1 MNWNELQPQLEDIL
15 REFCFDN
22 TNKGKKVN
30 TFVLNNPCKRRPS
43 PRVVFVPSHGCN
55 MIQYNTISYTLF
67 PDGKESFTSNES
79 SEFVDRDDCKG
90 FSGLDN
96 FRNWC
101 DLQKTIID
109 KAILLHKKEELADKE
124 KKLSKD
130 F

>member
-15 REFCFDN
+15 REFGFN
-22 TNKGKKVN
+22 NINKDPKYNV
-30 TFVLNNPCKRRPS
+30 FVLKNPCKRRPS
-43 PRVVFVPSHGCN
+43 PMVIFVSLLGCN
-55 MIQYNTISYTLF
+55 RIKYNTISYTLY
-67 PDGKESFTSNES
+67 PNGKESFTSNEI
-79 SEFVDRDDCKG
+79 SEFVDKDDCKG
-90 FSGLDN
+90 FTSLEN

-109 KAILLHKKEELADKE
+109 KAILLHKKEELADKV

>member
-1 MNWNELQPQLEDIL
+1 MTVKVFSSLE
-15 REFCFDN
+15 
-22 TNKGKKVN
+22 
-30 TFVLNNPCKRRPS
+30 
-43 PRVVFVPSHGCN
+43 
-55 MIQYNTISYTLF
+55 
-67 PDGKESFTSNES
+67 
-79 SEFVDRDDCKG
+79 
-90 FSGLDN
+90 N

>member
-1 MNWNELQPQLEDIL
+1 MNWNELQTQLEDIL
-15 REFCFDN
+15 REFGFSE
-22 TNKGKKVN
+22 TNKDPKFY

-43 PRVVFVPSHGCN
+43 PMVAFVPLHGCN
-55 MIQYNTISYTLF
+55 KIEYNTISYTLF

-90 FSGLDN
+90 FTSLEN

>member
-15 REFCFDN
+15 IEFGFDN
-22 TNKGKKVN
+22 SNKDPKFN

-43 PRVVFVPSHGCN
+43 PRVAFVPLYGCN
-55 MIQYNTISYTLF
+55 MIKYNTISYTLF
-67 PDGKESFTSNES
+67 PNGKESFTSNETS
-79 SEFVDRDDCKG
+79 DFVDRDDCKG
-90 FSGLDN
+90 FSSLEN

>member
-15 REFCFDN
+15 REFCFNN
-22 TNKGKKVN
+22 TNKDPKFK
-30 TFVLNNPCKRRPS
+30 TFSLNNPCKRRPS
-43 PRVVFVPSHGCN
+43 PRVVFVPLYGCYR
-55 MIQYNTISYTLF
+55 IKFNTISYTLF
-67 PDGKESFTSNES
+67 PNGKESFTSNES
-79 SEFVDRDDCKG
+79 SEFVYNDDCKG
-90 FSGLDN
+90 FSGLEN

>member
-15 REFCFDN
+15 SEFGFNN
-22 TNKGKKVN
+22 TNKDPKFN
-30 TFVLNNPCKRRPS
+30 TFVLNNPCKRRPG
-43 PRVVFVPSHGCN
+43 PRVAFVPSYRCN
-55 MIQYNTISYTLF
+55 MIKYNTISYTLF
-67 PDGKESFTSNES
+67 PDGKESFTSNET

-90 FSGLDN
+90 FSGLEN

-101 DLQKTIID
+101 DMQKTIID

>member
-1 MNWNELQPQLEDIL
+1 MVIEFFRAVIL
-15 REFCFDN
+15 GIVEGITEWLPISSTGHMILVNSFIDN
-22 TNKGKKVN
+22 
-30 TFVLNNPCKRRPS
+30 
-43 PRVVFVPSHGCN
+43 
-55 MIQYNTISYTLF
+55 
-67 PDGKESFTSNES
+67 KESFTSNES
-79 SEFVDRDDCKG
+79 SDFVDRDDCKG
-90 FSGLDN
+90 FTSLEN

>member
-1 MNWNELQPQLEDIL
+1 
-15 REFCFDN
+15 
-22 TNKGKKVN
+22 
-30 TFVLNNPCKRRPS
+30 
-43 PRVVFVPSHGCN
+43 VVFVPLYGCYR
-55 MIQYNTISYTLF
+55 IKFNTISYTLF
-67 PDGKESFTSNES
+67 PNGKESFTSNES
-79 SEFVDRDDCKG
+79 SEFVYNDDCKG
-90 FSGLDN
+90 FSSLEN

>member
-15 REFCFDN
+15 REFGFDN
-22 TNKGKKVN
+22 SNKDPKFN
-30 TFVLNNPCKRRPS
+30 TFVLKNPCKRRPG
-43 PRVVFVPSHGCN
+43 PMVAFVPLYGCN
-55 MIQYNTISYTLF
+55 MIKYNTISYTLF
-67 PDGKESFTSNES
+67 PNGKESFTSNEF

-90 FSGLDN
+90 FTSLEN

>member
-15 REFCFDN
+15 QEFGFDN
-22 TNKGKKVN
+22 TKKDPKCN
-30 TFVLNNPCKRRPS
+30 IFTLNNPCKRRPS
-43 PRVVFVPSHGCN
+43 PRIVFLKLYGCY
-55 MIQYNTISYTLF
+55 MIKYNTISYTLF
-67 PDGKESFTSNES
+67 PNGKESFTSNETS
-79 SEFVDRDDCKG
+79 DYVECEDCKG
-90 FSGLDN
+90 FSSLVN

-101 DLQKTIID
+101 DMQKTIIN